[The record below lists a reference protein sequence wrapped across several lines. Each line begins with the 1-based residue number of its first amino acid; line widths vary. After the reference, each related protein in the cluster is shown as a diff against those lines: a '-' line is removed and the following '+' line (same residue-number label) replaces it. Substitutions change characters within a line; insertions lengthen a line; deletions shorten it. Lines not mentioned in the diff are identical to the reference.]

1 MEKRKKRGKRRTML
15 ESPDLRWKAGKESKT
30 AKVID
35 RPFNRGLVKTDLG
48 LVRVKDN
55 QLFQKGLEFPVWVEQ
70 GTGRLVCKGVP
81 KQLDR
86 WA

>member
-55 QLFQKGLEFPVWVEQ
+55 QLFQKGLEIPVWIEK
-70 GTGRLVCKGVP
+70 GSDKMICKGVP